1 MFTALSFCHALREFR
16 EFISRIDD
24 EDVEICRG
32 SGILEL
38 GLKSLLGFFRIFE
51 ERVGGRVVSMRMRT

>member
-38 GLKSLLGFFRIFE
+38 GLKSLLGFLGFLKRGWGE
-51 ERVGGRVVSMRMRT
+51 ELCR